1 MQAGIVV
8 EAYEDHAEATGE
20 TLPNGAS
27 RFLEAV
33 LCPVIMLQSGNDPD
47 KADGLHKK
55 VHEFCFIARSVNFPI
70 RFAAKY
76 LIAGSL
82 SLALPSTTD

>member
-1 MQAGIVV
+1 MRIMLRQPEKHFPMGR
-8 EAYEDHAEATGE
+8 
-20 TLPNGAS
+20 

-33 LCPVIMLQSGNDPD
+33 LCPVITLQNGNDPD

-55 VHEFCFIARSVNFPI
+55 VHDFCFIARSVNFPV

-76 LIAGSL
+76 LFA
-82 SLALPSTTD
+82 